1 MKYVREVFEV
11 FHITSNKSRWEST
24 RRYKNYWWISNYGR
38 VKITYNYKDDVHFP
52 LLPETGGHSKDGQ
65 RYHAI
70 SVNDAHEK
78 YVHRLVAHYF
88 VDNPDPERFTHVH
101 HIDHNKSNNRWDNL
115 EWTTNEQNMR
125 YYHEYRREQ
134 LSNEQD

>member
-1 MKYVREVFEV
+1 MKYVREVWEV

-38 VKITYNYKDDVHFP
+38 VKITYNYKDAVHYP
-52 LLPETGGHSKDGQ
+52 LLPCTGGHDKEGQ

-101 HIDHNKSNNRWDNL
+101 HKDHNKSNNRWDNL
-115 EWTTNEQNMR
+115 EWCTNEQNMK
-125 YYHEYRREQ
+125 YYHEYRQQQQEQ
-134 LSNEQD
+134 E